1 MASSDIVQYQT
12 PIRKIGNILIG
23 VFLAIYLVWTLLT
36 FVMMFVSSLKDL
48 LEAFKL
54 PPVGD
59 WAGITMFFDF
69 TPTLRHYENLF
80 LDKNFGT
87 YMMNSI
93 ISAGGSAII
102 SVVLGSMCAY
112 ALSRTE
118 FRGKKDLLFGLFPP
132 EWHQCCSRNGST
144 LCDLQE
150 LRIGWNFTWANSG
163 LYDLQSTIC
172 DLDSKGIL

>member
-12 PIRKIGNILIG
+12 PLRKIGNILIG

-36 FVMMFVSSLKDL
+36 FLMMFVSSLKDL

-54 PPVGD
+54 PAVGD

-118 FRGKKDLLFGLFPP
+118 FRGKKDLLFWIISTRMAPVVAVMVPLYAIFRNFELVGTLPGL
-132 EWHQCCSRNGST
+132 
-144 LCDLQE
+144 
-150 LRIGWNFTWANSG
+150 
-163 LYDLQSTIC
+163 
-172 DLDSKGIL
+172 ILAYTTFNLPFAIWILKRLL